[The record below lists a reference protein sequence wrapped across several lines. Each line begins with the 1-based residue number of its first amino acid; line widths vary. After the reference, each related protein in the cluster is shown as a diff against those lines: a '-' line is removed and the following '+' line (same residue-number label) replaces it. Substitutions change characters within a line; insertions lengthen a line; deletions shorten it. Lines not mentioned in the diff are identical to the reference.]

1 MNISQRLMLT
11 IILAMLAL
19 IGVGGYGLWQLH
31 SANERFDYLKVN
43 TFPSIKALDQGV
55 LALTTMRVA
64 TYRHGIAADAKSQ
77 ADAEAQISQ
86 SDKDLDQVLATYEKD
101 LLSNDA
107 DRKLLQQ
114 DRTDLQVYRNNRER
128 FLKASREHPGT
139 AAQAMLVSGPIPDAA
154 KALAKDL
161 NDHID
166 FNYALADSLSKDNM
180 SAYSAAFGSLVVVI
194 AACLLLSGGLGWQLF
209 RHIRQSLHQIR
220 STMLQVSQQKDFTLR
235 VPVDRMDEVGETALA
250 FNQLLENL
258 QRSFLNIR
266 DRIGSINGAMSGL
279 ANNTHEIA
287 RSSEIQ
293 SESAAAMA
301 AAVEQMTVSINHVA
315 SSAQEA
321 RGQSQQAGEMATE
334 GSKVISA
341 TVHGITEVADA
352 ITDAARR
359 IGQLKEDSTT
369 IASVMA
375 VIKDIAEQTNLLAL
389 NAAIEAARAG
399 EMGRGFAVVADE
411 VRKLA
416 ERTASSTTEIAGIIK
431 KMQDSTLDAVQSMEK
446 VVGQV
451 RQEATNTRAAN
462 DAIDQI
468 RSSSSKTTELVR
480 DISGSITEQSAA
492 SNTIAQ
498 RVEQIAQMA
507 EENSS
512 ASSGSAD
519 AAGQLNLEVQE
530 ILQTVSAYQV

>member
-11 IILAMLAL
+11 LMVAMLAL
-19 IGVGGYGLWQLH
+19 IGVGSYGLWQLH
-31 SANERFDYLKVN
+31 SANERFNYLKNN
-43 TFPSIKALDQGV
+43 TFPSIQALDKGL
-55 LALTTMRVA
+55 LALTKMRVA
-64 TYRHGIAADAKSQ
+64 AYRHGIAADAKSKT
-77 ADAEAQISQ
+77 DAETQISEG
-86 SDKDLDQVLATYEKD
+86 DKALDQVLDAYEKD

-114 DRTDLQVYRNNRER
+114 DRADLQAYRGHRDG
-128 FLKASREHPGT
+128 FLKASREHPG
-139 AAQAMLVSGPIPDAA
+139 AATQAMLVTGPIPESA

-166 FNYALADSLSKDNM
+166 FNYGMADSLSKDNAA
-180 SAYSAAFGSLVVVI
+180 AYSMAFGSSVAVI
-194 AACLLLSGGLGWQLF
+194 AACLLLSGGLGWLLF
-209 RHIRQSLHQIR
+209 SHIRLSLNQIR
-220 STMLQVSQQKDFTLR
+220 STMFRVNQHKDFTLR
-235 VPVDRMDEVGETALA
+235 APVGRMDEVGETATA

-258 QRSFLNIR
+258 QRSFREIR
-266 DRIGSINGAMSGL
+266 DSIGSIDGAMSGL

-287 RSSEIQ
+287 RSSEMQ

-315 SSAQEA
+315 SSAVEA

-334 GSKVISA
+334 GGQVISA
-341 TVHGITEVADA
+341 TVRGITEVAGA
-352 ITDAARR
+352 ITDAAQR
-359 IGQLKEDSTT
+359 IGQLKEDSAT
-369 IASVMA
+369 IASVMG
-375 VIKDIAEQTNLLAL
+375 VIKDIADQTNLLAL

-416 ERTASSTTEIAGIIK
+416 ERTASSTTEIANIIN
-431 KMQDSTLDAVQSMEK
+431 KMQSSTLEAVQSMEK
-446 VVGQV
+446 VVDQV
-451 RQEATNTRAAN
+451 HQETANTRAAN
-462 DAIDQI
+462 DAIDGI
-468 RSSSSKTTELVR
+468 RDSSGKAMELVR
-480 DISGSITEQSAA
+480 DISNSIAEQSVA

-519 AAGQLNLEVQE
+519 AAGQLSQQARV